1 MNGRTS
7 TYFNRSILFKQK
19 PLKSSHP
26 RASNCLFRSQLNIK
40 IDPLLLA
47 QVKSEAIKQGVT
59 VTEFV
64 TAALTKALNGDGA
77 GTVEERLRRL
87 EQHLGLDKKV

>member
-1 MNGRTS
+1 MS
-7 TYFNRSILFKQK
+7 
-19 PLKSSHP
+19 
-26 RASNCLFRSQLNIK
+26 RSQLNIK

-47 QVKSEAIKQGVT
+47 QVKSAATSQGVT
-59 VTEFV
+59 VTEYV
-64 TAALTKALNGDGA
+64 IAALSRRLDGDGA

>member
-1 MNGRTS
+1 MS
-7 TYFNRSILFKQK
+7 
-19 PLKSSHP
+19 
-26 RASNCLFRSQLNIK
+26 RSQLNIK

-64 TAALTKALNGDGA
+64 TSALTKALNGDGA